1 MSAERGTVKL
11 VAIGDVPVFI
21 DWSVL
26 ASAGVLSLFVRFD
39 PTATFSLCLAYVLL
53 IGLHESAHAMAAHS
67 LGLKVISIHF
77 SGFGGLC
84 RFQSPATYG
93 AAFLVASAGLLGQA
107 LLLVAT
113 VIGLTWFGYP
123 TSSVGLHLAFGFT
136 YVNGIV
142 LVINLIPQKQRR
154 ERFGTDGY
162 LLWALVI
169 KKLHGRQFAWPD
181 TSATFSPETRLARLD
196 GFAPA
201 GFTTG
206 IEILNDNSTPMEFV
220 VTTLSRHLQV
230 SRDDAIKLMLD
241 IHTQGGLM
249 ISLPTY
255 ERAAAVAQ
263 AIASD
268 ALDGGHKLVCRP
280 VGAQVQL

>member
-1 MSAERGTVKL
+1 VKI
-11 VAIGDVPVFI
+11 VAIGDIPVFI

-26 ASAGVLSLFVRFD
+26 ASACLLALFVRFD
-39 PTATFSLCLAYVLL
+39 PTATFSLCLAYLLL
-53 IGLHESAHAMAAHS
+53 ICFHEAAHATAARS
-67 LGLKVISIHF
+67 LGLKVLSIHI

-93 AAFLVASAGLLGQA
+93 AAFLVASAGLLVQA

-113 VIGLTWFGYP
+113 IAGLTWFGYP

-136 YVNGIV
+136 VVNAIV
-142 LVINLIPQKQRR
+142 LVINVIPQKRPR

-162 LLWALVI
+162 LLWALI
-169 KKLHGRQFAWPD
+169 MKKLHGRQYAWPD
-181 TSATFSPETRLARLD
+181 TSATFSPETRLTQLD
-196 GFAPA
+196 GFAPP
-201 GFTTG
+201 GFTIG

-220 VTTLSRHLQV
+220 VTTLSTHLQV
-230 SRDDAIKLMLD
+230 SRDEAIKLMLD
-241 IHTQGGLM
+241 IHAQGGVM

-268 ALDGGHKLVCRP
+268 ALDSGHKLVCRP
-280 VGAQVQL
+280 VGAEVHL